1 MAERN
6 KKNVNHKEETKEEI
20 KEEIKEEA
28 KEEAKEEIKE
38 EAKEAQAESPEGKDE
53 AKESEEKYKAL
64 NEKYMRVLAE
74 YDNYRKR
81 SIREKESIYPEAKAD
96 AAARFLPVMDNLERA
111 LEAETEKT
119 PFYEGVQLVRRQ
131 LADVFKG
138 MGVEVIPALEGEAF
152 NPEVHNAVMH
162 VEDDSLGENVI
173 VQELQKG
180 YKMGDRVLRHS
191 MVKVAN

>member
-6 KKNVNHKEETKEEI
+6 KENVNQEEEIKEETKEE
-20 KEEIKEEA
+20 E
-28 KEEAKEEIKE
+28 
-38 EAKEAQAESPEGKDE
+38 QAEAPRDNVPEVKDE
-53 AKESEEKYKAL
+53 AKEAEEKYKAL

-96 AAARFLPVMDNLERA
+96 AAAKFLPVMDNLERA

-119 PFYEGVQLVRRQ
+119 PFYEGIQLVQRQ
-131 LADVFKG
+131 LSDVFKG
-138 MGVEVIPALEGEAF
+138 MGVEVIPALEGEPF
-152 NPEVHNAVMH
+152 DPEVHNAVMH
-162 VEDDSLGENVI
+162 VEDDSLGEKVI
-173 VQELQKG
+173 VLELQKG